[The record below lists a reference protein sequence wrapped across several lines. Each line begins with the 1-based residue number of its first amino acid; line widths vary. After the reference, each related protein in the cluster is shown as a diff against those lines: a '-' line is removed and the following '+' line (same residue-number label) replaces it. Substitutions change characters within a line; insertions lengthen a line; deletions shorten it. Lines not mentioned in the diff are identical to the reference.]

1 MKLEA
6 KKYWLM
12 KGFEY
17 LDTLGKHRGIDWME
31 LWSKDLKPLKE
42 AYTTLELGLLRSKV
56 TGKRHSLAF
65 RPPVDKWLDD
75 KKPLG
80 DRVDV
85 G

>member
-1 MKLEA
+1 
-6 KKYWLM
+6 
-12 KGFEY
+12 
-17 LDTLGKHRGIDWME
+17 ME